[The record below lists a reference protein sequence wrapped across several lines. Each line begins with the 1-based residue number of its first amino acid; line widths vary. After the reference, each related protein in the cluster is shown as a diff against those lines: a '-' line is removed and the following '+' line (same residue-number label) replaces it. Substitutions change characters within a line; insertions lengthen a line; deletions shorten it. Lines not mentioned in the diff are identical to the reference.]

1 MAAEVVL
8 VVAVA
13 ALELHLHTY
22 SGFFDAPS
30 PHPRLDIANRLGH
43 NPSLPAVLLLPSIG
57 CR

>member
-43 NPSLPAVLLLPSIG
+43 SPSLPAVFLLPSIG
-57 CR
+57 CH